1 MSTNLSHRSQQ
12 DFKTI
17 KKKNHKCQRHV
28 TSEETVPAHSFVALG
43 VVEKKKHDQQ
53 HLIWQLLYL
62 QYMQMRDSC
71 HTGVSSLFSSEE
83 GAIIELLHSFRGE
96 MTDK

>member
-1 MSTNLSHRSQQ
+1 MSQV
-12 DFKTI
+12 
-17 KKKNHKCQRHV
+17 KKQFLLIHLL
-28 TSEETVPAHSFVALG
+28 PLG
-43 VVEKKKHDQQ
+43 WWEKKHDQQ

-62 QYMQMRDSC
+62 RYMQKRDSC

-96 MTDK
+96 MTDGH